1 MHSTRN
7 ERLKIVC
14 RPKLTIWPKKIM
26 LTRHRRLVRILIPE
40 ARTGFCKIMGHCFAR
55 IQNLIHYPVM
65 THFLV
70 QCAYLVLT
78 FALCMGIAL
87 VWLQEELIKTHNF
100 AFSRAAL
107 YKKTQRYVHKI
118 LWNMHAYNCNGTLCN
133 TKIFKHSFLI
143 FDFWK
148 TSWLRVVS
156 LKAILTGLPEL
167 LFHERGLQ

>member
-1 MHSTRN
+1 MKDTLCYDVRPFGVQLGKTVRLIINNGQDRQLAVRLILNKTKVLHSTRN

-26 LTRHRRLVRILIPE
+26 LTRHRRLVRILIAE
-40 ARTGFCKIMGHCFAR
+40 ARTGFCKIMGHCFGR

-118 LWNMHAYNCNGTLCN
+118 L
-133 TKIFKHSFLI
+133 
-143 FDFWK
+143 
-148 TSWLRVVS
+148 
-156 LKAILTGLPEL
+156 
-167 LFHERGLQ
+167 